1 MMVFQTLLYLVYIW
15 RIDWN
20 CAAGQVPARGPLE
33 ERSVCVHACCD
44 SRAGKDSSRVRMV
57 RSPWAAGLTV
67 TREEALDVE
76 SEGQRKP
83 VSS

>member
-1 MMVFQTLLYLVYIW
+1 M
-15 RIDWN
+15 
-20 CAAGQVPARGPLE
+20 
-33 ERSVCVHACCD
+33 CVHACCD